1 MIIIH
6 HCDNQIIL
14 LVSHLHLQYEYECY
28 KLRVQVIY
36 Y

>member
-6 HCDNQIIL
+6 HCDNHNIL
-14 LVSHLHLQYEYECY
+14 LVSHLQYEYECY
-28 KLRVQVIY
+28 KLWVQVIY